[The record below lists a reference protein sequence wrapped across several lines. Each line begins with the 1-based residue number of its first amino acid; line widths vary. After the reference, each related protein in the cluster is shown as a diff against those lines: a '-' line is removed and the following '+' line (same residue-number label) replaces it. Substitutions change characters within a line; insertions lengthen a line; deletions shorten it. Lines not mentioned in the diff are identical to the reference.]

1 MVLQGHEGDCH
12 ADESPSWSEL
22 ERIGHYVAE
31 DLTDFMFIDFDQSG
45 LERLHLGQVMV
56 VRRVED
62 QANAGMTSL

>member
-12 ADESPSWSEL
+12 ADKSPSWSEL